1 MGHAAAND
9 GAHVTVEVHDRVA
22 VVTIDRPPVN
32 ALSYQTFEEIA
43 GSMDSLSRGRVASAI
58 VLRAAPGARLF
69 CGGVDLQD
77 SPRRHR
83 PDGRAEDGGPQGD
96 ARDQVDPGR
105 IARRCF
111 NSIYECGLPVI
122 AAVHG
127 KVIGAGVAIVAS
139 CDLVVATTETTF
151 ALTEINVGVL
161 GGVRH
166 AQRLCGPF
174 LAKRMFL
181 TGAFVA
187 AEEIYRRGGIEAV
200 VAPDQLTETAM
211 ALASTIATKSPI
223 AVRLAKESANRVE
236 SMSLLDGYRTEQDY
250 TQRVKRHAD
259 SEEARQAF
267 VDKRVAEF
275 RWE

>member
-1 MGHAAAND
+1 M
-9 GAHVTVEVHDRVA
+9 
-22 VVTIDRPPVN
+22 
-32 ALSYQTFEEIA
+32 
-43 GSMDSLSRGRVASAI
+43 
-58 VLRAAPGARLF
+58 F

-83 PDGRAEDGGPQGD
+83 PDGRPEDGAPQGD
-96 ARDQVDPGR
+96 ARDQVDSGR

-111 NSIYECGLPVI
+111 NSIFECGLPVI

-127 KVIGAGVAIVAS
+127 KAIGAGVAIVAS
-139 CDLVVATTETTF
+139 CDLVVASTEASF

-166 AQRLCGPF
+166 AQRLVGTF

-181 TGAFVA
+181 TGEYVA
-187 AEEIYRRGGIEAV
+187 AEEIYRRGGIEYIV
-200 VAPDQLTETAM
+200 EPGELLDT
-211 ALASTIATKSPI
+211 ALALAAKIVAKSPI

-250 TQRVKRHAD
+250 TSRVKRHAD
-259 SEEARQAF
+259 SDEARIAF
-267 VDKRVAEF
+267 IEKRPADF
-275 RWE
+275 HWE

>member
-1 MGHAAAND
+1 MLHSLD
-9 GAHVTVEVHDRVA
+9 GDLEHVRVEVRDRVA
-22 VVTIDRPPVN
+22 VVTLDRPPVN
-32 ALSYQTFEEIA
+32 ALAYRTFEEITTTMERLSA
-43 GSMDSLSRGRVASAI
+43 GREASAI
-58 VLRAAPGARLF
+58 VFRAAPDARVF

-83 PDGRAEDGGPQGD
+83 PDGRLADDAPRGD
-96 ARDQVDPGR
+96 ARDQIDPGR

-111 NSIYECGLPVI
+111 DSIYECGLPVI

-127 KVIGAGVAIVAS
+127 KAIGAGVPIVAS
-139 CDLVVATTETTF
+139 CDLVVASTEASF

-181 TGAFVA
+181 TGELVSADEV
-187 AEEIYRRGGIEAV
+187 YRRGGIEQV
-200 VAPDQLTETAM
+200 VEPEHLFETAVS
-211 ALASTIATKSPI
+211 LATAVAAKSPI

-236 SMSLLDGYRTEQDY
+236 SMSLHDGYRTEQDY

-259 SEEARQAF
+259 SDEARLAF
-267 VDKRVAEF
+267 MEKRAPQF

>member
-1 MGHAAAND
+1 ME
-9 GAHVTVEVHDRVA
+9 HVRVDVVERIATV
-22 VVTIDRPPVN
+22 TLDRPPVN
-32 ALSYQTFEEIA
+32 ALDYRMFEELA
-43 GSMDSLSRGRVASAI
+43 ATMEQLSSHRDASVI
-58 VLRAAPGARLF
+58 VLRAAERARLF
-69 CGGVDLQD
+69 CGGVDLND

-83 PDGRAEDGGPQGD
+83 PDGRPADGEPQGD

-111 NSIYECGLPVI
+111 ASIFECGLPVI

-139 CDLVVATTETTF
+139 CDLVVASHECSF

-166 AQRLCGPF
+166 AQRLCGAH

-181 TGAFVA
+181 TGEYVT
-187 AEEIYRRGGIEAV
+187 AEEIFRRGGIEAV
-200 VAPDQLTETAM
+200 VPPSELIASAM
-211 ALASTIATKSPI
+211 ALAATIAAKSPI

-259 SEEARQAF
+259 SEEARLAF
-267 VDKRVAEF
+267 VERRPAAF

>member
-1 MGHAAAND
+1 MTLPNTDHL
-9 GAHVTVEVHDRVA
+9 HVDIREGVA
-22 VVTIDRPPVN
+22 IVTLNRPPVN
-32 ALSYQTFEEIA
+32 ALAYQTFDEITRVLEGLSA
-43 GSMDSLSRGRVASAI
+43 GREASAV
-58 VLRAAPGARLF
+58 VLRSSPDLNLF

-83 PDGRAEDGGPQGD
+83 PDGRSEDGGAKGD

-105 IARRCF
+105 VARRCF
-111 NSIYECGLPVI
+111 ASIFECGIPVI

-127 KVIGAGVAIVAS
+127 KAIGAGVAIVAS
-139 CDLVVATTETTF
+139 CDLVVASTDAQF

-181 TGAFVA
+181 TGEFVTA
-187 AEEIYRRGGIEAV
+187 DEIYRRGGIEYV
-200 VAPDQLTETAM
+200 VDKAELLDTALR
-211 ALASTIATKSPI
+211 LAGSITKKSPL

-250 TQRVKRHAD
+250 TQRVKRFSD
-259 SEEARQAF
+259 SEEARLAF
-267 VDKRVAEF
+267 MEKRSADF
-275 RWE
+275 NWE

>member
-1 MGHAAAND
+1 ME
-9 GAHVTVEVHDRVA
+9 HVRIEIADRVA
-22 VVTIDRPPVN
+22 TVTIDRPPVN
-32 ALSYQTFEEIA
+32 ALSYQTFDEIA
-43 GSMDSLSRGRVASAI
+43 QAMEELSSGRDASAI
-58 VLRAAPGARLF
+58 VLRAADDARLF

-77 SPRRHR
+77 SPKRFR
-83 PDGRAEDGGPQGD
+83 PDGRPADGAPQGD

-111 NSIYECGLPVI
+111 NSIFECGLPVI

-139 CDLVVATTETTF
+139 CDLVVASTEASF

-166 AQRLCGPF
+166 AQRLCGNH

-181 TGAFVA
+181 TGEFVSA
-187 AEEIYRRGGIEAV
+187 DEIYRRGGIEAV
-200 VAPDQLTETAM
+200 VAPAELIATVT
-211 ALASTIATKSPI
+211 ALAAKIASKSPI

-250 TQRVKRHAD
+250 TQRVRRHAD
-259 SEEARQAF
+259 SEEARLAF
-267 VDKRVAEF
+267 VEKRSAEF
-275 RWE
+275 SWE

>member
-1 MGHAAAND
+1 MD
-9 GAHVTVEVHDRVA
+9 HVRIEIADRVA
-22 VVTIDRPPVN
+22 TVTIDRPPVN
-32 ALSYQTFEEIA
+32 ALAYQTFEDIA
-43 GSMDSLSRGRVASAI
+43 RAMEELSAGREASAI
-58 VLRAAPGARLF
+58 VVRAADGARVF

-77 SPRRHR
+77 SPKRFR
-83 PDGRAEDGGPQGD
+83 PDGRRGDGEPQGD

-111 NSIYECGLPVI
+111 NSIFECGLPVI

-139 CDLVVATTETTF
+139 CDLVVASTETSF

-166 AQRLCGPF
+166 AQRLCGNH

-181 TGAFVA
+181 TGEFVA
-187 AEEIYRRGGIEAV
+187 AAEIYRRGGIEYV
-200 VAPDQLTETAM
+200 VEPEELYTTAT
-211 ALASTIATKSPI
+211 ALAARIAAKSPI

-250 TQRVKRHAD
+250 TQRVRRHAD
-259 SEEARQAF
+259 SEEARLAF
-267 VDKRVAEF
+267 VEKRSAEF

>member
-1 MGHAAAND
+1 MDHID
-9 GAHVTVEVHDRVA
+9 ITIEDRVA
-22 VVTIDRPPVN
+22 IVTLDRPPVN
-32 ALSYQTFEEIA
+32 ALANQTFGEITEAMQQLSA
-43 GSMDSLSRGRVASAI
+43 GRDASVI
-58 VLRAAPGARLF
+58 VLRAAPESKLF

-83 PDGRAEDGGPQGD
+83 PDGRPEDGAPQGD

-105 IARRCF
+105 SPRDCF
-111 NSIYECGLPVI
+111 DAIYSCGLPVI
-122 AAVHG
+122 AEVHG
-127 KVIGAGVAIVAS
+127 KCIGAGVAIVAS
-139 CDLVVATTETTF
+139 CDLVVAATDASF

-181 TGAFVA
+181 TGKYVTAD
-187 AEEIYRRGGIEAV
+187 EIYRRGGIEAV
-200 VAPDQLTETAM
+200 VEREQLHSTAM
-211 ALASTIATKSPI
+211 DLAETIAAKSPI

-236 SMSLLDGYRTEQDY
+236 SMSLYDGYRTEQDY

-259 SEEARQAF
+259 SAEASRAF
-267 VDKRVAEF
+267 MEKREPEF

>member
-1 MGHAAAND
+1 MQ
-9 GAHVTVEVHDRVA
+9 HVTIEVSDRVA
-22 VVTIDRPPVN
+22 TVTIDRPPVN
-32 ALSYQTFEEIA
+32 ALDYQTFDEIA
-43 GSMDSLSRGRVASAI
+43 LAMEQLAIGRQAAVI
-58 VLRAAPGARLF
+58 VLRASPEARLF

-77 SPRRHR
+77 SPKRFR
-83 PDGRAEDGGPQGD
+83 PDGRREDGGPQGD
-96 ARDQVDPGR
+96 ARDQIDPGR

-111 NSIYECGLPVI
+111 TSIYECPLPVI

-139 CDLVVATTETTF
+139 CDLVIATTDASF

-181 TGAFVA
+181 TGAFVR
-187 AEEIYRRGGIEAV
+187 AEEIYRRGGIEYV

-211 ALASTIATKSPI
+211 SLAAAIAAKSPI

-236 SMSLLDGYRTEQDY
+236 SMPLLDGYRTEQDY
-250 TQRVKRHAD
+250 TQRIRRHAD
-259 SEEARQAF
+259 SEEARLAF
-267 VDKRVAEF
+267 VEKRNPEF

>member
-1 MGHAAAND
+1 ME
-9 GAHVTVEVHDRVA
+9 HVRISVDDRIATVTLDR
-22 VVTIDRPPVN
+22 RPVN
-32 ALSYQTFEEIA
+32 ALSYQTFDEIA
-43 GSMDSLSRGRVASAI
+43 MAMEQLSTGREASVI
-58 VLRAAPGARLF
+58 VLRAADDSRLF

-77 SPRRHR
+77 SPKRFR
-83 PDGRAEDGGPQGD
+83 PDGRRGDGEPQGD
-96 ARDQVDPGR
+96 ARDQIDPGR

-111 NSIYECGLPVI
+111 DSIFECGLPVI

-139 CDLVVATTETTF
+139 CDLVVASTEASF

-166 AQRLCGPF
+166 AQRLCGTH

-181 TGAFVA
+181 TGEFVGA
-187 AEEIYRRGGIEAV
+187 DEIHRRGGIEYV
-200 VAPDQLTETAM
+200 VEYAELYATATEFA
-211 ALASTIATKSPI
+211 AKIAAKSPI

-236 SMSLLDGYRTEQDY
+236 SMALLDGYRTEQDY
-250 TQRVKRHAD
+250 TLRVRRHGD

-267 VDKRVAEF
+267 VDKRPAEF
-275 RWE
+275 NWE

>member
-1 MGHAAAND
+1 MDHFMI
-9 GAHVTVEVHDRVA
+9 EIEDRVA
-22 VVTIDRPPVN
+22 VVTFDRPPVN
-32 ALSYQTFEEIA
+32 AIANQTFDELTEAMRQLSA
-43 GSMDSLSRGRVASAI
+43 GRDAAVI
-58 VLRAAPGARLF
+58 VLRAAPDSRLF

-83 PDGRAEDGGPQGD
+83 PDGRPEDGAPQGD

-105 IARRCF
+105 SPRDSF
-111 NSIYECGLPVI
+111 NAIYECGLPVI
-122 AAVHG
+122 AEVHG
-127 KVIGAGVAIVAS
+127 KCIGAGVAIVAS
-139 CDLVVATTETTF
+139 CDLVVASTDASF

-166 AQRLCGPF
+166 AQRLCGPW

-181 TGAFVA
+181 TGEFVTA
-187 AEEIYRRGGIEAV
+187 DEIYRRGGIEAV
-200 VAPDQLTETAM
+200 VERDQLHPTAM
-211 ALASTIATKSPI
+211 GLARTIAAKSPI

-236 SMSLLDGYRTEQDY
+236 SMALFDGYRTEQDY

-259 SEEARQAF
+259 SVEAGRAF
-267 VDKRVAEF
+267 MEKRSPEF